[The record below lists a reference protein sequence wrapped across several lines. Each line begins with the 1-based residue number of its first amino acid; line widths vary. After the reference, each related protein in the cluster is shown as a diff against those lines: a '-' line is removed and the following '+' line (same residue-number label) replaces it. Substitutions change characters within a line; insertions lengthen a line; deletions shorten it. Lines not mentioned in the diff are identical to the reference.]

1 MSEIRSGEI
10 VICNRKG
17 LHARAAAALA
27 REALQF
33 NSRILV
39 RHEEAVA
46 DGRSIMDLLMLTAH
60 MGCTVMVTAEG
71 DDAEDALAGVL
82 TLIGNRFGE
91 AD

>member
-1 MSEIRSGEI
+1 MSQIRSGEI